1 MKKIVGCVAALCIS
15 FAAFALDISVGGE
28 ADFSHM
34 FSVQKFGDEK
44 TKTSTNLIGVHAF
57 GDFQY
62 ALVSL
67 GGNFSVTDLKMSTGT
82 ESGSY
87 SLRTQYFTVKML
99 GKFPFSLGFVRLY
112 PMAGFQFSFLTAA
125 KLDGQKRD
133 LDSDAKKE
141 FNHYDFLL
149 GLGADFNVTPHIFV
163 RATPTFGI
171 QMNTPESYKEMKK
184 RADDMKVKCSSN
196 TFFFN
201 VGLGVGYTL

>member
-1 MKKIVGCVAALCIS
+1 MKKIVGCVAALCMTC
-15 FAAFALDISVGGE
+15 AAFALDISVGGE

-34 FSVQKFGDEK
+34 FSVQKVGDEK
-44 TKTSTNLIGVHAF
+44 RKTSTNVIGVHAF

-67 GGNFSVTDLKMSTGT
+67 GGNFSVGDVKMSMGS
-82 ESGSY
+82 ESDSAPI
-87 SLRTQYFTVKML
+87 RTQYFTVKML

-125 KLDGQKRD
+125 KYDGTKID
-133 LDSDAKKE
+133 LDSEVKKE

-171 QMNTPESYKEMKK
+171 QMNTPESYKEAK
-184 RADDMKVKCSSN
+184 RYADHMKVKSSYN
-196 TFFFN
+196 AFFFN
-201 VGLGVGYTL
+201 MGLGIGYTL